1 MRGSIV
7 FFIFFLVG
15 SGLNL
20 YGLSDNMQFRH
31 FTINEGLPYSHV
43 TVIKQDKKGY
53 IWIGTRKGLYKYDG
67 YNINALR
74 TDTTSIYGINSYGTR
89 EICATKAGDMWVIMN
104 DMLFRYAPE
113 RDMLEHVYIDDN
125 LVWRFGESTDG
136 RFFCLTE
143 GNIFVLDSQRD
154 KFIKFTAGKPASDT
168 SRIYEIATD
177 NNNRLWTIGDEG
189 LSRIDLNNNNVVQYD
204 VKQYFSKGRVI
215 RVREMLV
222 DSQNNLWIGTF
233 GDGVI
238 FLNTK
243 TGEFKQMNEQTG
255 YDITIIR
262 AMEEDDNHHL
272 WIGGENG
279 LRVIDIRTQ
288 EIVRSFRQD
297 YYNPLGINDDAVY
310 SIFKDQ
316 DRNLWFGTFFGGIN
330 ILYNDHQQV
339 NYYAPGNFPQ
349 NVSGKAVRQMIED
362 GNYLWVATEDGGLN
376 KFNKQTEKFS
386 HIKHVRGS
394 REGLSNNNVHALMK
408 DRENNLW
415 IGSFEGGINVM
426 NMSTNNI
433 TRINTENTPA
443 LKSNMVFCFVQDEK
457 GIIYIG
463 TTAGLNLYDP
473 RRKEFYV
480 VDHPIL
486 SRKFIYN
493 LMIDSEGNIWV
504 SSRTDGLF
512 CFDKQ
517 TKTIK
522 HYSAGSHENALHDNT
537 IMITYEDS
545 FNNIWVGTNI
555 GGLYLFN
562 KETEE
567 FKQFDVPGMC
577 VSAIIEDN
585 NKMLWI
591 STEKGLV
598 RMNLLDFKMDHF
610 TKEDGLRT
618 DQFNYNSALKTA
630 EGLLFFGTINGLIS
644 FNPELMGQKRIKPK
658 VVLSK
663 LFILGEEVVAG
674 TQNSPLKTN
683 LEETEKI
690 QLDYRQA
697 NAFAI
702 EYAAISYGHSKSIR
716 YAVKMDGVD
725 KDWNVL
731 GDQRRVNYSKLPP
744 GSYTFSVRAIL
755 NNNNW
760 DEADV
765 RSLLIII
772 KPPFYRSGWAYL
784 IYIITLL
791 AIAGLILR
799 LLSIRQQEK
808 NQIQLERMERNK
820 IEEINKTKMDFFT
833 NISHELKTPLTLILT
848 PLQRIIE
855 RKTDAGV
862 TKETMDVILRNAQR
876 MTRIVD
882 ELMAF
887 SKIEI
892 GKEKLLLQKGNVLDF
907 IRNISNMF
915 TLLANEKEIEY
926 KIMIEDNGEDVWF
939 SIPNVEKIVYN
950 LLSNSFKFTPAKG
963 KISIQASLIDSEDDK
978 LLLLIEVTDNGI
990 GISKENLDRIFENYF
1005 QADPHS
1011 NVRGSGIGLSLTKR
1025 LVNLHKGNIEVQ
1037 SSLENG
1043 SIFKVMIDVSE
1054 KSYSNDEKSQEI
1066 VDKEYLKN
1074 YNFITIENDV
1084 VEKVNTLMKN
1094 FNESVKTLLLV
1105 DDNEEML
1112 KFMSDIFKPQYRILT
1127 AENGK
1132 VALDIA
1138 RREYPDLVVSDV
1150 MMPVMNGFEL
1160 CKKLKESFS
1169 TCHIPVIL
1177 LTAKTGAD
1185 DKLEGYEMGADY
1197 YIEKPF
1203 NAQILEKQVEN
1214 IINTRDNNIQIF
1226 KDNPQNDISEIFS
1239 NERDSTFVKRLN
1251 KLIEENMNN
1260 PFFSVSEI
1268 TKSLNISRSVLHVK
1282 CKNLLN
1288 TSVIDYI
1295 RELRMK
1301 HARDLLI
1308 KGRNISETAYAVGF
1322 SDPGYFTKV
1331 FKKQFNITPSEFVK
1345 NI

>member
-7 FFIFFLVG
+7 FFIFFLVR

-143 GNIFVLDSQRD
+143 GDIFVLDSQRD

-791 AIAGLILR
+791 AIAGLIFR
-799 LLSIRQQEK
+799 FLSIRQQEK

-833 NISHELKTPLTLILT
+833 NVSHELKTPLTLILT

>member
-67 YNINALR
+67 YNIKALR

-89 EICATKAGDMWVIMN
+89 EICATKTGDMWVIMN

-143 GNIFVLDSQRD
+143 GDIFVLDSQRD

-545 FNNIWVGTNI
+545 FNNIWVGTNM

-562 KETEE
+562 KETEA

-577 VSAIIEDN
+577 VSAIVEDD
-585 NKMLWI
+585 NKKLWI

-791 AIAGLILR
+791 AIAGLIFR
-799 LLSIRQQEK
+799 FLSIRQQEK

-833 NISHELKTPLTLILT
+833 NVSHELKTPLTLILT

>member
-784 IYIITLL
+784 LYVISLL

-978 LLLLIEVTDNGI
+978 LLLLIEVSDNGI

>member
-1 MRGSIV
+1 
-7 FFIFFLVG
+7 
-15 SGLNL
+15 
-20 YGLSDNMQFRH
+20 
-31 FTINEGLPYSHV
+31 
-43 TVIKQDKKGY
+43 
-53 IWIGTRKGLYKYDG
+53 
-67 YNINALR
+67 
-74 TDTTSIYGINSYGTR
+74 
-89 EICATKAGDMWVIMN
+89 
-104 DMLFRYAPE
+104 
-113 RDMLEHVYIDDN
+113 
-125 LVWRFGESTDG
+125 
-136 RFFCLTE
+136 
-143 GNIFVLDSQRD
+143 
-154 KFIKFTAGKPASDT
+154 
-168 SRIYEIATD
+168 
-177 NNNRLWTIGDEG
+177 
-189 LSRIDLNNNNVVQYD
+189 
-204 VKQYFSKGRVI
+204 
-215 RVREMLV
+215 
-222 DSQNNLWIGTF
+222 
-233 GDGVI
+233 
-238 FLNTK
+238 
-243 TGEFKQMNEQTG
+243 
-255 YDITIIR
+255 
-262 AMEEDDNHHL
+262 
-272 WIGGENG
+272 
-279 LRVIDIRTQ
+279 
-288 EIVRSFRQD
+288 
-297 YYNPLGINDDAVY
+297 
-310 SIFKDQ
+310 
-316 DRNLWFGTFFGGIN
+316 
-330 ILYNDHQQV
+330 
-339 NYYAPGNFPQ
+339 
-349 NVSGKAVRQMIED
+349 
-362 GNYLWVATEDGGLN
+362 
-376 KFNKQTEKFS
+376 
-386 HIKHVRGS
+386 
-394 REGLSNNNVHALMK
+394 
-408 DRENNLW
+408 
-415 IGSFEGGINVM
+415 
-426 NMSTNNI
+426 
-433 TRINTENTPA
+433 
-443 LKSNMVFCFVQDEK
+443 
-457 GIIYIG
+457 
-463 TTAGLNLYDP
+463 
-473 RRKEFYV
+473 
-480 VDHPIL
+480 
-486 SRKFIYN
+486 
-493 LMIDSEGNIWV
+493 
-504 SSRTDGLF
+504 
-512 CFDKQ
+512 
-517 TKTIK
+517 
-522 HYSAGSHENALHDNT
+522 
-537 IMITYEDS
+537 
-545 FNNIWVGTNI
+545 
-555 GGLYLFN
+555 
-562 KETEE
+562 
-567 FKQFDVPGMC
+567 
-577 VSAIIEDN
+577 
-585 NKMLWI
+585 
-591 STEKGLV
+591 
-598 RMNLLDFKMDHF
+598 
-610 TKEDGLRT
+610 
-618 DQFNYNSALKTA
+618 
-630 EGLLFFGTINGLIS
+630 
-644 FNPELMGQKRIKPK
+644 
-658 VVLSK
+658 
-663 LFILGEEVVAG
+663 
-674 TQNSPLKTN
+674 
-683 LEETEKI
+683 
-690 QLDYRQA
+690 
-697 NAFAI
+697 
-702 EYAAISYGHSKSIR
+702 
-716 YAVKMDGVD
+716 
-725 KDWNVL
+725 
-731 GDQRRVNYSKLPP
+731 
-744 GSYTFSVRAIL
+744 
-755 NNNNW
+755 
-760 DEADV
+760 
-765 RSLLIII
+765 
-772 KPPFYRSGWAYL
+772 
-784 IYIITLL
+784 
-791 AIAGLILR
+791 
-799 LLSIRQQEK
+799 
-808 NQIQLERMERNK
+808 
-820 IEEINKTKMDFFT
+820 
-833 NISHELKTPLTLILT
+833 
-848 PLQRIIE
+848 
-855 RKTDAGV
+855 
-862 TKETMDVILRNAQR
+862 
-876 MTRIVD
+876 
-882 ELMAF
+882 
-887 SKIEI
+887 
-892 GKEKLLLQKGNVLDF
+892 
-907 IRNISNMF
+907 MF